1 MSGQRKNPQARDRT
15 IGAQLKAVR
24 VEQTSLSLE
33 AAARA
38 IGWSMATLSRTEN
51 GKRHI
56 TSEEVAVVLTTYG
69 VPVAQREELIESARS
84 GVQAA
89 GWWSRPLPGV
99 LPDVGTLASY
109 EASARAITNWSLN
122 FIPGLLQTEQY
133 AAALMADDG
142 ANPDEVKSRWY
153 ARVRRQRVLPKVEYV
168 AFLHELALRMS
179 FGGVD
184 AQRDQLAHLAQA
196 ADRGHAVRVVRGRL
210 PHRLL
215 LHPWLLLHF
224 ADASPVLHVELN
236 GSSVYLHDDE
246 VGIYDNMRSE
256 LDRVAL
262 STAESRSTIE
272 QLRERL

>member
-24 VEQTSLSLE
+24 LEQTPLNLE

-38 IGWSMATLSRTEN
+38 IGWSTATLSRTEN

-56 TSEEVAVVLTTYG
+56 TSEDVAMVLAVYG
-69 VPVAQREELIESARS
+69 VPMTQRGELIESARA
-84 GVQAA
+84 GVQA

-109 EASARAITNWSLN
+109 EASASALTDWSLN
-122 FIPGLLQTEQY
+122 YIPGLLQTEQY
-133 AAALMADDG
+133 ATSLMIDDG
-142 ANPDEVKSRWY
+142 AQPQDVTMLWL
-153 ARVRRQRVLPKVEYV
+153 ARQRRQAVVPKVDYV
-168 AFLHELALRMS
+168 AFLHENALRMT
-179 FGGVD
+179 FGGSG
-184 AQRDQLAHLAQA
+184 ALREQLDHLVRASH
-196 ADRGHAVRVVRGRL
+196 RGQAVRVVRGRV

-224 ADASPVLHVELN
+224 ADAPPVLHVELH

-246 VGIYDNMRSE
+246 VDSYVNMRST
-256 LDRVAL
+256 LDRLAL
-262 STAESRSTIE
+262 STAESRSMIE
-272 QLRERL
+272 QIRERL